1 MREVW
6 LIDSFLK
13 RLFVSRVEKK
23 VEELDVLHKTHLS
36 RPNLD
41 DEDGEE
47 RNIQKLTQEATT
59 VSSDKLYT

>member
-1 MREVW
+1 MRKVW
-6 LIDSFLK
+6 LIDSYLK
-13 RLFVSRVEKK
+13 IWVVSRVEKK

-59 VSSDKLYT
+59 VSSDKL